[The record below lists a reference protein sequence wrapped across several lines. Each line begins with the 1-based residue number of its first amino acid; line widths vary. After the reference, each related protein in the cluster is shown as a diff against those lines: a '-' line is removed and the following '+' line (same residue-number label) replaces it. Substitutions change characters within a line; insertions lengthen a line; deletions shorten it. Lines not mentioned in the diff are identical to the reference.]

1 MEFKKQK
8 GIYEQIAEKILFDI
22 LNGHLTEGD
31 RIASVRDLAQELQVN
46 PNTVM
51 RSYTYLNDEDIIQ
64 NQRGV
69 GYFISTDA
77 KQKAKQILKAQ
88 FFTDQLPE
96 MAELMKVLDISPDD
110 LLRKLND
117 LEGRV

>member
-22 LNGHLTEGD
+22 LSGLLTEGD

-51 RSYTYLNDEDIIQ
+51 RSYTYLNDENIIQ
-64 NQRGV
+64 NTRGI
-69 GYFISTDA
+69 GHFIATDA
-77 KQKAKQILKAQ
+77 KAKAKDILKLE
-88 FFTDQLPE
+88 FYNEQLPE
-96 MAELMKVLDISPDD
+96 LAELMKVLEISKEELYD
-110 LLRKLND
+110 RIRE
-117 LEGRV
+117 LE